1 MSLIEEYNSKYNHK
15 EAKRMLEE
23 DKALY
28 EKWKCETKPITVLM
42 ENKKPSKNKKNTPSP
57 L

>member
-1 MSLIEEYNSKYNHK
+1 MGLIEEYNSKYNHK
-15 EAKRMLEE
+15 EARRLLEE

-28 EKWKCETKPITVLM
+28 EKWKSKKASNTVLK
-42 ENKKPSKNKKNTPSP
+42 ENKNPSKNRKNTPSP